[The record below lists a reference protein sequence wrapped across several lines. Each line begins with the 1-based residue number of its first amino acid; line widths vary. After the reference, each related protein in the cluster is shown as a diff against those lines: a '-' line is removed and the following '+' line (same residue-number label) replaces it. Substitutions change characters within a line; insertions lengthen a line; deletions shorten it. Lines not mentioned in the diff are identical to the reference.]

1 MVLSRRVIEVFLI
14 FRGLYPSYFKRL
26 MRWLRSITRI
36 TYQSQFIGI
45 LSLAAFKQLELF
57 WAYLGKKKA
66 VTQEA
71 TTRPSETF

>member
-1 MVLSRRVIEVFLI
+1 
-14 FRGLYPSYFKRL
+14 